1 MTLRELLK
9 RKSHKN
15 IFNVIYKY
23 YLTEHTEDEVIQLS
37 IKFENALS
45 ELKATPIGKKSKDSI
60 YLIEINTEDK
70 SGNKANEIIIL
81 ISVKGLFIPEINQHV
96 IHTFPN
102 PNDGNFTIDLGSSN
116 EEIVVTIADINGKV
130 IQNKVFKQ
138 QQLLNLSIDKA
149 KGIYLVKI
157 KSDDKHAI
165 IRLIKE

>member
-37 IKFENALS
+37 IKFEKALS

-70 SGNKANEIIIL
+70 SE
-81 ISVKGLFIPEINQHV
+81 
-96 IHTFPN
+96 
-102 PNDGNFTIDLGSSN
+102 D
-116 EEIVVTIADINGKV
+116 
-130 IQNKVFKQ
+130 
-138 QQLLNLSIDKA
+138 SIDICLHDFK
-149 KGIYLVKI
+149 KDELSG
-157 KSDDKHAI
+157 
-165 IRLIKE
+165 